1 MGPGAVEGRQK
12 GAWACILTG
21 PFGCR
26 HCGDA
31 VILWALPCEGVS
43 ALSSLCQLPTPSL
56 LVDKPRMQANVR
68 RLNERLAGLGVP
80 LRPHLKTCKNIEIAR
95 GMLSGHP
102 GGATVSTLAEAD
114 YFFAHG
120 ISDLLYAVGIAPG
133 KLDGVA
139 ERMERGMDLSLIL
152 DHPDAARAVAKAADR
167 WGVRFRVLLEVDAD
181 GHRAGFQP
189 DDAGLVESAKIL
201 DAAGCEA
208 AGTMVHA
215 GGSYA
220 CRDTA
225 CIERVAEDERAAAV
239 GAAEHLREAGFKAPV
254 VSVGSTPTL
263 SFARDLTGVTEAR
276 AGVHVFQDLVMA
288 GLGVCSV
295 EDIALSVLTEVI
307 GHKRPEGHLV
317 VDAGWMA
324 LSRDR
329 GTAGQA
335 VDQGYGVV
343 CDEAGHVMKGLI
355 VQATNQ
361 EHGIIAPR
369 EGGMLDPERF
379 PIGTRLRV
387 LPNHACATGG
397 QHGHFRMLDEYG
409 QVSEKLER
417 CSGW

>member
-1 MGPGAVEGRQK
+1 M
-12 GAWACILTG
+12 
-21 PFGCR
+21 
-26 HCGDA
+26 
-31 VILWALPCEGVS
+31 
-43 ALSSLCQLPTPSL
+43 SSLQQLPTPSL
-56 LVDKPRMQANVR
+56 LVDRPRMEANIR
-68 RLNERLAGLGVP
+68 RLNEQLAGLGVP
-80 LRPHLKTCKNIEIAR
+80 LRPHLKTCKNIEVAR
-95 GMLSGHP
+95 EMLAGHP

-120 ISDLLYAVGIAPG
+120 ITDLLYAVGIAPG

-139 ERMERGMDLSLIL
+139 ERMGRGMDLSLIL
-152 DHPDAARAVAKAADR
+152 DHPDAARAVAEAAKR
-167 WGVRFRVLLEVDAD
+167 LGVRFRVLLEVDAD

-189 DDAGLVESAKIL
+189 DDAGLVESARIL
-201 DAAGCEA
+201 EAAGCEA
-208 AGTMVHA
+208 TGTMVHA

-239 GAAEHLREAGFKAPV
+239 GAADRLREAGFEAPV

-263 SFARDLTGVTEAR
+263 HFARDLSGVTEGR

-288 GLGVCSV
+288 GIGVCSV
-295 EDIALSVLTEVI
+295 EDIAMSVLTEVI

-329 GTAGQA
+329 GTAAQA

-343 CDEAGHVMKGLI
+343 CDESGAVVDDLI
-355 VQATNQ
+355 VKSTTQ

-369 EGGMLDPERF
+369 DGNKNGASMDPGRF

-397 QHGHFRMLDEYG
+397 QHSHFWMLDEHG
-409 QVSEKLER
+409 QVSGKLER